1 MNAIGHT
8 SPFLSLADTFP
19 MKTPITVRVEAGLLA
34 AARHG
39 AAQENRTLTNFIET
53 ALRRRVEETVLDR
66 SPSRRRSPQTA
77 KNGPG
82 NAA

>member
-1 MNAIGHT
+1 
-8 SPFLSLADTFP
+8 

-34 AARHG
+34 AARRG

-53 ALRRRVEETVLDR
+53 ALRCRVEETVLER
-66 SPSRRRSPQTA
+66 PPSRRRSPQYA

>member
-1 MNAIGHT
+1 
-8 SPFLSLADTFP
+8 

-39 AAQENRTLTNFIET
+39 AAQENRTLTNLIET
-53 ALRRRVEETVLDR
+53 ALRRRVEERALEG
-66 SPSRRRSPQTA
+66 SPSRRRSSQTA
-77 KNGPG
+77 KDGPG

>member
-1 MNAIGHT
+1 
-8 SPFLSLADTFP
+8 

-34 AARHG
+34 AARCG
-39 AAQENRTLTNFIET
+39 AAQENRTLTNFVET
-53 ALRRRVEETVLDR
+53 ALRCRVEEAMRDG

-77 KNGPG
+77 KTGPG